1 MNCERLRRG
10 VTLEPLIVYPKG
22 KYKLPISCNGQGVDA
37 MLSFLLDLQYV
48 YIHAHRNVYFVLV
61 NINLVNEFASFKC
74 RIYQQ
79 AC

>member
-1 MNCERLRRG
+1 
-10 VTLEPLIVYPKG
+10 
-22 KYKLPISCNGQGVDA
+22 